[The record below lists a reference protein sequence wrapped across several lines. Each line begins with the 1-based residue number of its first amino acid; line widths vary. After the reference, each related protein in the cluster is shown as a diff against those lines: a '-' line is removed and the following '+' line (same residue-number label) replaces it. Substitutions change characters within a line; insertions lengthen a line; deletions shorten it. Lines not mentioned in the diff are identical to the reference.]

1 MTITNKVSLK
11 SVNGGNTPIADV
23 PDAPTIGAVSDPGTG
38 TSASVAFTVAATGG
52 AVTTFTATSTPESLT
67 GTSATS
73 PITVTG
79 LTTGTSYTFKVKG
92 ANSTATGPES
102 SASSSFAAAA
112 PLAFDSI
119 ASFSI
124 ATATSTVTFT
134 SIPTTYKH
142 LQLRVFARRTAANNF
157 GSIIVARN
165 GSYANYN
172 RHYLTTDGTTAS
184 AGATLS
190 TSTDGTI
197 QGITGAAQTA
207 NYFGAAVVDILDFQ
221 STVKNKN
228 ALAFSGA
235 STDGVGGGPFI
246 VSSEWRDATA
256 VTSLE
261 ITTSDFAQYSHIA
274 LYGIKG

>member
-1 MTITNKVSLK
+1 M
-11 SVNGGNTPIADV
+11 PIL
-23 PDAPTIGAVSDPGTG
+23 G
-38 TSASVAFTVAATGG
+38 SVASSVQKATV
-52 AVTTFTATSTPESLT
+52 S
-67 GTSATS
+67 
-73 PITVTG
+73 
-79 LTTGTSYTFKVKG
+79 
-92 ANSTATGPES
+92 
-102 SASSSFAAAA
+102 
-112 PLAFDSI
+112 FDSI

-124 ATATSTVTFT
+124 ATTTSTVTFT

-142 LQLRVFARRTAANNF
+142 LQLRVFARRTAENNF

-184 AGATLS
+184 AGATLN

-197 QGITGAAQTA
+197 QGITGAAQA
-207 NYFGAAVVDILDFQ
+207 ASYFGAAVVDILDFQ

-235 STDGVGGGPFI
+235 STNGVGGGPFI
-246 VSSEWRDATA
+246 VSSEWRDAA
-256 VTSLE
+256 AITSLE
-261 ITTSDFAQYSHIA
+261 ITTNDFAQYSHIA